1 MPITTEM
8 DRKTAGAKRRKRA
21 ATVNDPAAW
30 EKEMEAFA
38 PPAEAVED
46 LPTFG
51 RVVEDGMGKTPVAT
65 REDCGADVYL
75 WSIRTD
81 AGQWMSELACH
92 VPASFRAWGLRSK
105 DASIQPATH
114 GKFATRTEAEIEA
127 LERGLDWLQETRIR
141 CEGQAQ
147 TLIDVV
153 LPLVEQAIK
162 ELSRRGDVSEILN
175 SVGRLDD
182 VQTSPV
188 AAATASGNGK
198 AKPVGKRV
206 AVRNA
211 DASGLPL
218 NENTKP
224 AAGLVGARVV
234 ELPLDKIH
242 RRPSNRGGAAIA
254 MPDVADLV
262 ESIEALGLSQPIQ
275 VRDASDEQ
283 ALPLGHYELVKGER
297 RWTAFRAMGRDT
309 IPAIVLS
316 GLSAREASIH
326 AGMDNTQGRALDPI
340 QRLREIQHA
349 VDHDGC
355 TLEEAAL
362 SRGIKPKQAAG
373 DLRVLEL
380 PADLLAAIA
389 EGKLAISVAR
399 AMLPYREIPAAVK
412 RFATAVKKG
421 DYRLQR
427 TQDGDKTLRRYVLD
441 LVREVTRPLD
451 ASTTY
456 YAGYQVG
463 QVQCDA
469 GLVKR
474 LDDEMKAKVKAVEV
488 RIDNKPTLLAT
499 DVKAWEKENAAAA
512 EERKRNESKSR
523 KVSAKKAVAAGK
535 PANPEAE
542 AKQDKSLEAK
552 VSAWKH
558 RFLRQAIAG
567 HLVAGDYRARK
578 VARWVA
584 LEARHGQYGHVLD
597 QQDWLVSV
605 AELRGVTTPDDK
617 RLGCMLDTWDLI
629 NRLIPDSG
637 DPCSDAESVE
647 CELTRLLLWPVAAQV
662 PEDSI
667 AELTLARQLPEH
679 LPALDREGVEAIAEY
694 LAGPT
699 LGPLYTPWAT
709 RLQDAWTRGRRPRS
723 EEALM
728 IAELLSYPNR
738 RQLAAWVKE
747 WGAGLD
753 TGHKLDDV
761 RAELE
766 QLHAS
771 EGLKLLGCLGGKKG
785 RKDK

>member
-1 MPITTEM
+1 MSITVE
-8 DRKTAGAKRRKRA
+8 AKRRKRPA
-21 ATVNDPAAW
+21 KKTEDPCAW
-30 EKEMEAFA
+30 KNMEAYE
-38 PPAEAVED
+38 PPAEPPAD
-46 LPTFG
+46 ALPTFERAATEG
-51 RVVEDGMGKTPVAT
+51 IGKTHIAT
-65 REDCGADVYL
+65 RDDCGADVHL

-81 AGQWMSELACH
+81 AGQWMSELACV
-92 VPASFRAWGLRSK
+92 VPAAMRKLGLPSK
-105 DASIQPATH
+105 DGSITPAKA

-127 LERGLDWLQETRIR
+127 LERGIDWLQETRIR
-141 CEGQAQ
+141 CTGEAV
-147 TLIDVV
+147 TLIDEV
-153 LPLVEQAIK
+153 LAMLEQSIK
-162 ELSRRGDVSEILN
+162 EMSQRDPDRPARIPA
-175 SVGRLDD
+175 
-182 VQTSPV
+182 PV
-188 AAATASGNGK
+188 AAATGRKNK
-198 AKPVGKRV
+198 AKRPALVAAVG
-206 AVRNA
+206 
-211 DASGLPL
+211 S
-218 NENTKP
+218 ESQP

-275 VRDASDEQ
+275 VRDTSDEQ
-283 ALPLGHYELVKGER
+283 SLPLGHYELIKGER
-297 RWTAFRAMGRDT
+297 RWTAFRALGRDT

-389 EGKLAISVAR
+389 DGKLAISVAR

-412 RFATAVKKG
+412 RFSAAVKKN

-427 TQDGDKTLRRYVLD
+427 TQDGDKTLRRFVLD

-456 YAGYQVG
+456 YAGYQG
-463 QVQCDA
+463 GHVQCDA

-474 LDDEMKAKVKAVEV
+474 LDDEVKAKVKAVEV

-512 EERKRNESKSR
+512 EERKKREAKSR
-523 KVSAKKAVAAGK
+523 KVSAKKAVAANK
-535 PANPEAE
+535 PANPNAEAE
-542 AKQDKSLEAK
+542 QDKSLEAK
-552 VSAWKH
+552 VSEWKH

-567 HLVAGDYRARK
+567 HLVAGDYRTRK

-584 LEARHGQYGHVLD
+584 VEARHGQYGHVLD

-605 AELRGVTTPDDK
+605 AELRGLTTPDDK
-617 RLGCMLDTWDLI
+617 RLGCMLDSWDLI

-667 AELTLARQLPEH
+667 AKLTLARQLPEH
-679 LPALDREGVEAIAEY
+679 LPALDREGVEVIAEY

-699 LGPLYTPWAT
+699 SGFICKPWAT
-709 RLQDAWTRGRRPRS
+709 RLQDAWARGRRPGS
-723 EEALM
+723 EEAAM
-728 IAELLSYPNR
+728 IAALLSYPNR
-738 RQLAAWVKE
+738 RQLADWVEE
-747 WGAGLD
+747 WGGGLD
-753 TGHKLDDV
+753 TGGKLDDV
-761 RAELE
+761 RAELQ

-771 EGLKLLGCLGGKKG
+771 EGLKLLGCLGGKK
-785 RKDK
+785 RK